1 MNANAAFE
9 AEVRPAMTLD
19 MRGTSCPAP
28 LLGAKRLVDSLKF
41 GEVLLLL
48 SDCPGTQDDLHA
60 WSRHTDVEIRRTDRL
75 PGGGRGFH
83 IRRGGNAKPPVN
95 AILDLRGAQCPGP
108 IVEAKRLLAGMQ
120 SGEALMLVS
129 NCRGVVADVD
139 DWVRATAYRLE
150 RTAEIAPGEFEFTI
164 RKS

>member
-1 MNANAAFE
+1 MNAYVAFE
-9 AEVRPAMTLD
+9 AEAKPAMTLD

-28 LLGAKRLVDSLKF
+28 LLGAKRLVDSLKS

-60 WSRHTDVEIRRTDRL
+60 WSRHTDVEIVRNDRL

-95 AILDLRGAQCPGP
+95 AILDLRGAVCPGP
-108 IVEAKRLLAGMQ
+108 IIEAKRLLAGMQ
-120 SGEALMLVS
+120 SGETLMLVS
-129 NCRGVVADVD
+129 GCEGVVADVG
-139 DWVRATAYRLE
+139 DWVRATGYRLE
-150 RTAEIAPGEFEFTI
+150 RTDEIAPGEFEFTI
-164 RKS
+164 RKA